1 MDSSTLVLME
11 NVITLTGH
19 RARTKVTPA
28 ERTGITPWSE
38 FSSGRSQNLEVHIP
52 NAVASAR
59 GTRPKLLYVR
69 VAAALSARSGVSPR
83 LGLLFCA
90 WPVP

>member
-19 RARTKVTPA
+19 APA
-28 ERTGITPWSE
+28 PTSPLLNGLVSLL
-38 FSSGRSQNLEVHIP
+38 GQNLARVGLETSEVHTP

-69 VAAALSARSGVSPR
+69 VGSGTICSE
-83 LGLLFCA
+83 
-90 WPVP
+90 WS